1 MNKMVMIAYN
11 EAIDVDVMEMVE
23 TCGLKN
29 YTKIMG
35 VFGKGEASGTHLG
48 DDIWPGETISCIL
61 PVEIKKQKCFFPVSG
76 KQEGNSPG
84 RGSRRLSCHWRAI
97 HKNEK
102 MPFLPEGPAGRRALL
117 R

>member
-48 DDIWPGETISCIL
+48 DDIWPGRNNIL
-61 PVEIKKQKCFFPVSG
+61 YIACGDKEA
-76 KQEGNSPG
+76 EML
-84 RGSRRLSCHWRAI
+84 LSCVRKARGKLSREGI
-97 HKNEK
+97 KAFV
-102 MPFLPEGPAGRRALL
+102 MPLESHT
-117 R
+117 